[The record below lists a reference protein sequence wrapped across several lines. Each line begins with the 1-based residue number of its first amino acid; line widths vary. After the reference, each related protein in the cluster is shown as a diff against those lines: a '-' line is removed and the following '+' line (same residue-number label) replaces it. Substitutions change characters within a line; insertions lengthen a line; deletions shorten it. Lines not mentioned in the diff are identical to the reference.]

1 MFDVDKIRSDF
12 PILNRHIN
20 GQGLVYLDNAASSQK
35 PQVVIDAISKVY
47 SEEYANV
54 HRGIHYLSM
63 KATENFENARS
74 EVSNYLK
81 SKSDQQIVFTKNAT
95 EAINLVAASFGETEI
110 NEGDEIILSVLEHH
124 SNIVPWHFIRERKKA
139 IIKWVD
145 IDSKGLIDLEKLK
158 SLISPRTK
166 IISITHMSNVL
177 GTVQPIKDII
187 DLAHE
192 YNIPVLIDGTQGA
205 VHNPI
210 DVMDLDVDFYVLTG
224 HKLYGPSG
232 IGVLYAKSDYLQN
245 MKPFQ
250 GGGEMID
257 EVTKENVTYA
267 SGPQKFE
274 AGTPPI
280 AQAIGLG
287 EAIKY
292 VNHIGLDEIHKH
304 EQSITDYARNKL
316 MDIDGLSFLL
326 EPSQSRGIFS
336 FTMSGSHPHDIST
349 IIDKKGIAIR
359 AGSHC
364 AEPLLQ
370 TFGMTSTC
378 RASIAM
384 YNNKKDIDNLCE
396 SLLYCK
402 KFFS

>member
-12 PILNRHIN
+12 PILNRQIN

-95 EAINLVAASFGETEI
+95 EAINLVASSFGETEI

-158 SLISPRTK
+158 SLISPKTK